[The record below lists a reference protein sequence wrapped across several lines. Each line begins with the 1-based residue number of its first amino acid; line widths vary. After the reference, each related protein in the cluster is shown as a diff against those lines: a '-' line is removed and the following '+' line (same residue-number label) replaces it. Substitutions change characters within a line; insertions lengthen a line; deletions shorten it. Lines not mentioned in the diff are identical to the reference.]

1 MLKQFLLIGLA
12 VMLCLMAC
20 NNGNVSKTE
29 EGEKGDAMAKFTKD
43 EGFKNAHDEPAKI
56 DFKGQGEMIEF
67 DTPDG
72 NKASAYAIMGEEKTN
87 KFLFVIQE
95 WWGLNDHIKREADRL
110 FSSLE
115 GVSVLA
121 LDMYDGKVADN
132 RNDAGK
138 YMRGAKKE
146 RLEAIVNGAIA
157 LAGSDAK
164 IATIGWC
171 FGGGWSLRSSIMA
184 GDQAAGC
191 VMYYGMPVQEA
202 KELAPLKADVL
213 GIFAEKDGWITP
225 EVANKF
231 EALAKATGKKVAIHQ
246 FDAAHA
252 FANPSSNAYNEEAA
266 QKANALA
273 LNFLKE
279 RLQ

>member
-1 MLKQFLLIGLA
+1 MFRNFLLVGLA
-12 VMLCLMAC
+12 AMFLFTAC
-20 NNGNVSKTE
+20 NSSNQSNAEEQGKE
-29 EGEKGDAMAKFTKD
+29 EGMAKFTKD
-43 EGFKNAHDEPAKI
+43 EEFKKAHDEPEDI
-56 DFKGQGEMIEF
+56 NFKGEGEMIEF

-72 NKASAYAIMGEEKTN
+72 AKGSAYAIVREGAT
-87 KFLFVIQE
+87 KFLFVFQE
-95 WWGLNDHIKREADRL
+95 WWGLNDHIKREADR
-110 FSSLE
+110 FSKELE
-115 GVSVLA
+115 DVSILA

-138 YMRGAKKE
+138 YMQGAKKE
-146 RLEAIVNGAIA
+146 RLEAIINGAIA
-157 LAGSDAK
+157 LAGPESK

-171 FGGGWSLRSSIMA
+171 FGGGLSLRSSIIA

-231 EALAKATGKKVAIHQ
+231 ETLAKATGKNVAIHQ

-252 FANPSSNAYNEEAA
+252 FANPSSQAYNEEAA

-279 RLQ
+279 KLQ